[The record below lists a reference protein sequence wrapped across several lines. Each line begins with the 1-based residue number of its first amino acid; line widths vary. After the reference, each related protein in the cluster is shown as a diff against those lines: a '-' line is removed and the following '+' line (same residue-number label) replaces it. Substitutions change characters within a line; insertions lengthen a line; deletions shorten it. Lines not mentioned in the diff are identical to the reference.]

1 MKTQAAT
8 RDVASVRATA
18 AEGAQEVRNVYV
30 HVPFCARRCVYCDFA
45 VHVDRSPDDRSWLAA
60 IGREL
65 KGLRQAGAAPLA
77 AELDTLYVGGG
88 TPSLLGPRAPGELAR
103 RLGPS
108 RMTAPGLEWTMEANP
123 ESFTPALAEAWAGHG
138 VNRISFGVQSF
149 DRSALAW
156 MGRLHEPAAAEAAV
170 SAARSAGVSNL
181 SVDLLFGLPAEVR
194 RCWRTD
200 LERALAL
207 GVPHVSLYGLTVEPG
222 TALARQI
229 REGRT
234 ARPGD
239 RRYRDEYLA
248 AAETLAAAGYE
259 HYEVSNFALPG
270 FRSRHNQAYWDG
282 SPYLGLGNGAHSHLG
297 GRRLW
302 NERDWQAYAGQ
313 VAHAGGGRAG
323 EERLDEDQRR
333 LEAVWLSLRTRA
345 GLDVAALGP
354 AALETARGW
363 VSRGLGQV
371 ENGMARLTPEGWLQL
386 DGLAV
391 ELDAAAAR
399 ARPARRSAARPPSPR
414 PVDAPAR
421 QAIF

>member
-1 MKTQAAT
+1 MKAPSGRSRSGEGEQG
-8 RDVASVRATA
+8 VRHL
-18 AEGAQEVRNVYV
+18 YV
-30 HVPFCARRCVYCDFA
+30 HVPFCARRCLYCDFA

-60 IGREL
+60 IEREL
-65 KGLRQAGAAPLA
+65 KFLLQAGAAALA
-77 AELDTLYVGGG
+77 PALDTLYVGGG
-88 TPSLLGPRAPGELAR
+88 TPSLLGPRAAGELAR
-103 RLGPS
+103 CLGRS
-108 RMTAPGLEWTMEANP
+108 RMKAPDLEWTMEANP
-123 ESFTPALAEAWAGHG
+123 ESFTPALAEAWAGRG

-156 MGRLHEPAAAEAAV
+156 MGRLHEPAAAAEAV

-207 GVPHVSLYGLTVEPG
+207 GVPHVSLYGLTVEPA

-234 ARPGD
+234 TRPGG
-239 RRYRDEYLA
+239 RRCRDEYLA
-248 AAETLAAAGYE
+248 AADTLAAAGYE

-270 FRSRHNQAYWDG
+270 FQSRHNQAHWDG
-282 SPYLGLGNGAHSHLG
+282 SPYLGLGNGAHSFLG

-302 NERDWQAYAGQ
+302 NERDWRVYAGH
-313 VAHAGGGRAG
+313 VARAGSGRAG
-323 EERLDEDQRR
+323 EERLDEDQQR
-333 LEAVWLSLRTRA
+333 LEAVWLGLRTRA

-363 VSRGLGQV
+363 SSRGLGSV
-371 ENGMARLTPEGWLQL
+371 ANGVARLTPEGWLQL
-386 DGLAV
+386 DGLAL
-391 ELDAAAAR
+391 ELDAAATR
-399 ARPARRSAARPPSPR
+399 SPGRRLQAAF
-414 PVDAPAR
+414 A
-421 QAIF
+421 QTG